1 MFCTVPPE
9 PKNVEVPSTSGT
21 HQQAVKSM
29 GGNGGASSAVNSQQ
43 KHLIIFY
50 VLYSSTGA

>member
-1 MFCTVPPE
+1 MFCTVLPE
-9 PKNVEVPSTSGT
+9 PENVEVPSTSGT

-29 GGNGGASSAVNSQQ
+29 GGNGGESSVVNSQQ

-50 VLYSSTGA
+50 ALYSFTGA